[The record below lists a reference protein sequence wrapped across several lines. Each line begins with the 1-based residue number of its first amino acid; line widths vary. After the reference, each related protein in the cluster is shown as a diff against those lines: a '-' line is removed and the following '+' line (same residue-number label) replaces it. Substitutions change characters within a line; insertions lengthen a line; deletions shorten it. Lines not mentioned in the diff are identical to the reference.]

1 MAHDVFALATR
12 HGMCHDN
19 PMDSRPGAQNVMQPP
34 NTPMS
39 AADGNFANL
48 LWRAGERFAA
58 RVAMLERKQETSFA
72 SVLERGV
79 GVARTLASRGI
90 EPGDRVAVLLRRGP
104 EAAASLFGAL
114 AVGAIIVPVNK
125 LYQSRQ
131 IEYVLRHSGSR
142 VLITSA
148 DFLAALTRPLDTTV
162 PILDV
167 GDLATAGTFDPVSRS
182 ADDPAQ
188 IIYTSGSTGQPKGVL
203 SSHGNLWAGVRTV
216 LSYLPITESDR
227 VASLL
232 PFSFVYGFNQ
242 LTSVL
247 ATGATLVVERS
258 SLAAEVTTWL
268 RDQDVTVVA
277 GVPPLWMQLLA
288 NRGFR
293 ERPLPALRILTNAGG
308 RLAPNAV
315 VQLRTAQ
322 PQANLYL
329 MYGLTEVFRSTY
341 LPPDLVDAHPDSMGR
356 AVPGAEVYV
365 VREDGSRAAS
375 GEVGELVH
383 AGPTVALGYW
393 QDTQATDRVFRVNSF
408 AAGDRPSPQL
418 GRAVFSGDLVRV
430 DDDGL
435 LYYVGRRD
443 RMIKTLGYRVS
454 PDEIEDVLFS
464 SGQITESVVVGRP
477 DPQRGDG
484 ILAYVV
490 LRPGGSLDA
499 LRQYCATEL
508 PRYMWPTRFEVLDA
522 IPRGP
527 AGKFDYQELRRLA
540 TGPAA

>member
-1 MAHDVFALATR
+1 M
-12 HGMCHDN
+12 
-19 PMDSRPGAQNVMQPP
+19 PGAFVRIAVPEDMMHPP
-34 NTPMS
+34 NTPVS
-39 AADGNFANL
+39 VGDGNFANL
-48 LWRAGERFAA
+48 LWQAGERFAA
-58 RVAMLERKQETSFA
+58 RVAMLERKKETSFA
-72 SVLERGV
+72 TVLERGV
-79 GVARTLASRGI
+79 GVARTLVSRGVQ
-90 EPGDRVAVLLRRGP
+90 PGDRIAVLLRRGP
-104 EAAASLFGAL
+104 EAAANLFGAL

-142 VLITSA
+142 FLITSA
-148 DFLAALTRPLDTTV
+148 DFLSALTRPLDTTV

-167 GDLATAGTFDPVSRS
+167 GDLATTGAFEPVAR
-182 ADDPAQ
+182 AAEDPAQ

-216 LSYLPITESDR
+216 LSYLPITEADR

-258 SLAAEVTTWL
+258 TLAAEVTTWL

-293 ERPLPALRILTNAGG
+293 EKPLSSLRIMTNAGG

-341 LPPDLVDAHPDSMGR
+341 LPPNLVDAHPDSMGK

-365 VREDGSRAAS
+365 AREDGSRAAS

-393 QDTQATDRVFRVNSF
+393 QDPPATERVFRTNTF
-408 AAGDRPSPQL
+408 ATSGEPQL
-418 GRAVFSGDLVRV
+418 ARAVFSGDLVRT
-430 DDDGL
+430 DDEGL

-464 SGQITESVVVGRP
+464 SGQITEAVAVGRP

-490 LRPGGSLDA
+490 LRPGGSLEA